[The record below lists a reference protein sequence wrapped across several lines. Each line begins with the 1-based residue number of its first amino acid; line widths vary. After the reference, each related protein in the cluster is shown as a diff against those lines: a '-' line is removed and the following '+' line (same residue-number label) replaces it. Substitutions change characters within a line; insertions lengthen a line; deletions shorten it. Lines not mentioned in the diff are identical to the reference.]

1 MAAKKAAKKAVKKS
15 GKKPGKKS
23 GKKSGKTTTKR
34 AVKKPT
40 KKGAKKKVTKTKTK
54 PAAKKASKKKTAGA
68 KGGTKKS
75 AKRKAAPKKP
85 MTPSQQKAYIAEIKS
100 IVRKRVTPMKSF
112 LVGDTV
118 VEPSLGVSHI
128 EGIRRQTI
136 DGKCEDYFIFSSGT
150 ARVYVPMSQ
159 IEGRGVRRPMTREE
173 IRRIFTQMKVPV
185 SPTRGDARLQYLAYR
200 EIMKSGD
207 PTKIARLL
215 RELFTLDKMDE
226 LKGKEK
232 EIMEQAKKFLI
243 DEISFIRDDPKAKVL
258 EDIQEA
264 LEQMYK
270 RKVTKDREARSKR
283 KAQSS

>member
-1 MAAKKAAKKAVKKS
+1 
-15 GKKPGKKS
+15 
-23 GKKSGKTTTKR
+23 
-34 AVKKPT
+34 
-40 KKGAKKKVTKTKTK
+40 
-54 PAAKKASKKKTAGA
+54 
-68 KGGTKKS
+68 
-75 AKRKAAPKKP
+75 

-100 IVRKRVTPMKSF
+100 IVRKRVTPMKNF

-118 VEPSLGVSHI
+118 VEPSLGVCHI
-128 EGIRRQTI
+128 EGIRRQTV

-159 IEGRGVRRPMTREE
+159 IEGRGVRRPMTRDE

-232 EIMEQAKKFLI
+232 EIMEQAKKFLV
-243 DEISFIRDDPKAKVL
+243 DEISFIREDPKAKVL
-258 EDIQEA
+258 EDIQDA